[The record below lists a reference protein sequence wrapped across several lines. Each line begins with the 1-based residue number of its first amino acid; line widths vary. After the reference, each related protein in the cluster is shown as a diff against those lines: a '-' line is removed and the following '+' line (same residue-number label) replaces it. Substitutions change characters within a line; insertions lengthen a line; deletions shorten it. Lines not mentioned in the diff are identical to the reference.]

1 MKSEALKQRLLITI
15 SGPAG
20 AGKSHCT
27 KALSDAFGLPTHS
40 AGSIFRRLAA
50 ERGVTIEELTKLAQK
65 DDAIDREIDR
75 RTEELAKTG
84 GAILEGRLVAF
95 FSPPG
100 TRRLSF
106 FLTAP
111 LDQRIMRI
119 ADREGVTFQEAKRRT
134 IARENGEKRR
144 YKKIYGLDLT
154 DLSRYDFV
162 VNTSLWGKD
171 AIAELLKGIVDLY
184 LSQKASSGRTEW
196 DKTEERGMSRDD
208 GR

>member
-1 MKSEALKQRLLITI
+1 MKSEALRQRLLITI

-20 AGKSHCT
+20 SGKSHCA
-27 KALSDAFGLPTHS
+27 KALSQAFGLPAHS
-40 AGSIFRRLAA
+40 AGSIFRRVAA
-50 ERGVTIEELTKLAQK
+50 ERGVTIEELTKMAQN

-75 RTEELAKTG
+75 RTEELAKAG
-84 GAILEGRLVAF
+84 GVVLEGRLVAF

-100 TRRLSF
+100 TKRLSF

-111 LDQRIMRI
+111 LDERVKRI
-119 ADREGVTFQEAKRRT
+119 AEREGISLREARLRT
-134 IARENGEKRR
+134 KAREDGERRR
-144 YKKIYGLDLT
+144 YKKIYGLDIT

-171 AIAELLKGIVDLY
+171 LITELLEGIVGLY
-184 LSQKASSGRTEW
+184 LASDVALVKTEW
-196 DKTEERGMSRDD
+196 DKTDDSGSCRDA